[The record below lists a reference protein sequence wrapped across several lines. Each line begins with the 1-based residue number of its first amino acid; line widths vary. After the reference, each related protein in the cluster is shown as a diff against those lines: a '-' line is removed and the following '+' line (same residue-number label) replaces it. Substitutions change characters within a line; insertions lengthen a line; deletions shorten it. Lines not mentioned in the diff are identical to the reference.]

1 MSSSSLGL
9 PTAEELL
16 DRLAHLEGLKQ
27 EMRRRSAGGADRSGR
42 YRKVDTARLSFI
54 NTVAI
59 PDLALGKVPSRADW
73 DMLFGPHDDDL
84 SGPAKRDAYAWAD
97 AHYRDVRSQAQLPEL
112 SSARQRTLL
121 EWVERHP
128 ASFSK
133 PVDAPRGAPAVYRF
147 DFGVFRDKGLT
158 VADLARDGTARGL
171 FSGQSVGG
179 GPYLHWVAG
188 STFAWRFPGHMQ
200 LYLALLRLKQTPVS
214 RDRAAP
220 VALDLTVARA
230 AYRDY
235 AGAQLVPPRAAAGS
249 RSPRP
254 LPSRVCVRSRPTPAP
269 PHLAHAL
276 RDSPPLS
283 FRKNMPGRPGITDE
297 LSRAGRRGIGGEGGR
312 RRGRGRGR
320 GRGCDGR
327 A

>member
-1 MSSSSLGL
+1 MAFNFAPLLRAAYARCARVLFSLFHTVILRARRLFGALHVRAYGRRPAGMSSSSLGL

-121 EWVERHP
+121 EWVEKHP
-128 ASFSK
+128 AAFSK

-254 LPSRVCVRSRPTPAP
+254 LPSRVCVRAQP
-269 PHLAHAL
+269 PRLHT
-276 RDSPPLS
+276 SPML
-283 FRKNMPGRPGITDE
+283 
-297 LSRAGRRGIGGEGGR
+297 
-312 RRGRGRGR
+312 
-320 GRGCDGR
+320 
-327 A
+327 